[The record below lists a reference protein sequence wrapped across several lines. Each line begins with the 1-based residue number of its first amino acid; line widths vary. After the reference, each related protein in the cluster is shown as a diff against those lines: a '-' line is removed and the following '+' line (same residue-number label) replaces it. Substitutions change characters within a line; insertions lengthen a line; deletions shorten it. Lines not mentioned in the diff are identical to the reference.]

1 MPVADSDNLIGL
13 GMPAQLANVCGAKA
27 NALTTTGTSQTTA
40 ATMKSRNT
48 ELVTAGSQTGA
59 IPPSNAQVMEPYFIT
74 NQQST
79 TGVVYVPVGH
89 YLNSV
94 QNASVNVAQ
103 YKSLILWQYKKGYWT
118 YNLTA

>member
-13 GMPAQLANVCGAKA
+13 GLPPQLSAAIGAKA

-40 ATMKSRNT
+40 ATLKSRNS

-59 IPPSNAQVMEPYFIT
+59 IPPSKTPVMEPYFIT
-74 NQQST
+74 VQSAT

-94 QNASVNVAQ
+94 QNASVSVAQ
-103 YKSLILWQYKKGYWT
+103 YKSVIFWQYKKNYWT
-118 YNLTA
+118 YILTA